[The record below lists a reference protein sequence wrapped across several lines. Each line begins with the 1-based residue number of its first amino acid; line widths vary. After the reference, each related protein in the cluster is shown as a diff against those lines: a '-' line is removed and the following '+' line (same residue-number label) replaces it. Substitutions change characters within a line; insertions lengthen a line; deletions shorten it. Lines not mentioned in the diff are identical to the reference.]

1 MKKLQTLLNNEKVQL
16 LIYIIVSMFIIGY
29 IQNN

>member
-1 MKKLQTLLNNEKVQL
+1 MKKLQTLLNNEKLQL

>member
-1 MKKLQTLLNNEKVQL
+1 MKKLQTLLNNEKIQL